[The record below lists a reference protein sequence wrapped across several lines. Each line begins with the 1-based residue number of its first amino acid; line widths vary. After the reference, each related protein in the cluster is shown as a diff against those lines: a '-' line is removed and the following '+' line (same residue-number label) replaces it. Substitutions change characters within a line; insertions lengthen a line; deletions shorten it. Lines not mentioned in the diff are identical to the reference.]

1 MATNT
6 LEETVAS
13 AKDLPPEQ
21 AIPKLR
27 DVILGKHPNDAESI
41 KAKEQVPLVLLPC
54 ISPER
59 LGSRRRIERISTIL
73 ALYLPRTGYVP
84 A

>member
-1 MATNT
+1 MASNT

-13 AKDLPPEQ
+13 AKDLSPEE

-41 KAKEQVPLVLLPC
+41 KAKEQVPVLLLLNV
-54 ISPER
+54 SDER
-59 LGSRRRIERISTIL
+59 LAPRRHNRTRLNTLIIVK
-73 ALYLPRTGYVP
+73 ALC
-84 A
+84 